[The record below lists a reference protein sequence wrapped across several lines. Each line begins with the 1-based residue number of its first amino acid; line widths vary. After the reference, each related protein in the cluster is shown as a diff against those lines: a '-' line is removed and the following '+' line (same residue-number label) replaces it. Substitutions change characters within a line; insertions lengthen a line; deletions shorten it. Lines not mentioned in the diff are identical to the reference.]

1 VTSSVRKLISMTAL
15 ALVASGALAG
25 AAVAGSMPGVPP
37 TSPGTCTF
45 ELSGAGV
52 GADGVVASLPA
63 DVIVSGQVPTGATVV
78 QLFLAQP
85 FGTPLVLN
93 QSVAPVGN
101 AYSFAPV
108 HITQAADISVTFLFG
123 NGNSYTTTCT
133 GPGGL
138 TVVRIRP
145 AVAAVQA
152 ARPLAFTGSSNTT
165 EYVLIGVGL
174 LAVGSVL
181 VVGARRRNRVRA

>member
-1 VTSSVRKLISMTAL
+1 MTAL

-25 AAVAGSMPGVPP
+25 VASAGSMPGVPP
-37 TSPGTCTF
+37 ASPGTCTF
-45 ELSGAGV
+45 TLSGTGV
-52 GADGVVASLPA
+52 NADGTVTSLPA
-63 DVIVSGQVPTGATVV
+63 DVIVSGAVPTGATVV
-78 QLFLAQP
+78 QLFVAQP

-93 QSVAPVGN
+93 QSIAPVGN
-101 AYSFAPV
+101 AYAFAPV
-108 HITQAADISVTFLFG
+108 HITVESDISVSYLFG
-123 NGNSYTTTCT
+123 NQNAYTTTCS

-145 AVAAVQA
+145 AGVQA
-152 ARPLAFTGSSNTT
+152 ARPLAFTGSNDTMQ
-165 EYVLIGVGL
+165 YVLIGAGL

>member
-1 VTSSVRKLISMTAL
+1 MTSSVRKLISMTAL
-15 ALVASGALAG
+15 ALVASAALAG
-25 AAVAGSMPGVPP
+25 VASAGSMPGVPP

-45 ELSGAGV
+45 ELSGTGV
-52 GADGVVASLPA
+52 GPDGTVTSLPA
-63 DVIVSGQVPTGATVV
+63 DVIVSGAVPAGATVV
-78 QLFLAQP
+78 QLFVAQP

-108 HITQAADISVTFLFG
+108 HITVEADLSVSYLYG
-123 NGNSYTTTCT
+123 NENAYTTTCS

-145 AVAAVQA
+145 AGAQA
-152 ARPLAFTGSSNTT
+152 ARPLAFTGSNDTMQ
-165 EYVLIGVGL
+165 YVLIGIAA
-174 LAVGSVL
+174 LAIGSVL
-181 VVGARRRNRVRA
+181 VVGARRRNRVHV

>member
-1 VTSSVRKLISMTAL
+1 MASSVRKLISMTAL

-25 AAVAGSMPGVPP
+25 VASAGSMPGVAPP
-37 TSPGTCTF
+37 SPGACTF
-45 ELSGAGV
+45 ALSGPGV
-52 GADGVVASLPA
+52 GADGTVTGLPA
-63 DVIVSGQVPTGATVV
+63 DVVVSGTVPTGATLV
-78 QLFLAQP
+78 QLFVAP
-85 FGTPLVLN
+85 AETPLVLN
-93 QSVAPVGN
+93 QTVAPVGN

-108 HITQAADISVTFLFG
+108 HITVPSDISVSYLYG
-123 NGNSYTTTCT
+123 NGNSYTTTCA

-145 AVAAVQA
+145 VAAGVAA
-152 ARPLAFTGSSNTT
+152 ARPLAFTGSNNTL
-165 EYVLIGVGL
+165 EYVLIGAGL